1 MFQVE
6 RCMRNELVMFEKLKK
21 DCVAGA
27 TVVE

>member
-6 RCMRNELVMFEKLKK
+6 RSTGREPVVFEELKK